1 MAATIVVGDGPGG
14 LSAALFLAKNGHTV
28 TVYGQDQTPM
38 HHAQLHN
45 YLGLPDISGSE
56 FQRTARGQ
64 AMAHGATIIDEAV
77 TAIEVVDDQVTVRLA
92 SSPPARPDA
101 TSTTGTRHPSTI
113 TSTPT
118 CEAAERAVPFS
129 LVRSAAAP

>member
-1 MAATIVVGDGPGG
+1 MAETIVVGDGPGG

-56 FQRTARGQ
+56 FQRTAREH
-64 AMAHGATIIDEAV
+64 AMTYGATIIDEAV
-77 TAIEVVDDQVTVRLA
+77 TAIEVVDD
-92 SSPPARPDA
+92 
-101 TSTTGTRHPSTI
+101 
-113 TSTPT
+113 
-118 CEAAERAVPFS
+118 
-129 LVRSAAAP
+129 